1 MSSMSSPFPENYAT
15 NGGAASTVDQATS
28 SAHRAI
34 DKASEAIHPSVDHL
48 TSGAHQAVNSL
59 SGAASRAADTIAVKS
74 HQLREAQ
81 TRLTASCCAH
91 VRERPLSSIGFA
103 VAGGFLL
110 SWLLRQR

>member
-1 MSSMSSPFPENYAT
+1 MSLMSNSFPEDFGN
-15 NGGAASTVDQATS
+15 NGAAAGTLDQATT

-34 DKASEAIHPSVDHL
+34 DKASDALHPGVDQI
-48 TSGAHQAVNSL
+48 TSGAHHAVNSL

-91 VRERPLSSIGFA
+91 VRERPLSSIGIA

-110 SWLLRQR
+110 SWLMRQR

>member
-1 MSSMSSPFPENYAT
+1 MSVTSSPFPENLAT
-15 NGGAASTVDQATS
+15 NGAAANTVDQATS

-34 DKASEAIHPSVDHL
+34 DKASEAIHPGVDQL

-59 SGAASRAADTIAVKS
+59 SGAASRAADTISVKG

-81 TRLTASCCAH
+81 TRLTASYCAH
-91 VRERPLSSIGFA
+91 VRERPLSSIGIA